1 MYFRLKG
8 TNMNFDPI
16 YYHKNFNMGNEIDV
30 AGTFIYEGIKQLGKI
45 EVFSVESEVFFFL
58 YTISVGIERLQKIL
72 LVLLEDM
79 NYNNFKAFEK
89 SLNTHYHHSL
99 NDRIIN
105 KCNVNF
111 SEREN
116 GFFEV
121 LDKFYYKCRYGRF
134 ELTYEE
140 YSEIEL
146 ISDYITEYFGRNV
159 EIQYSLWNDRI
170 VNNDKIKDY
179 FGRVIGSISK
189 KYYSEIKETSYKQNI
204 YTYELR
210 TNSPAQKLFLSKFSN
225 NSFHMQ
231 NIDESITLK
240 EFFIFLMNNKEDN
253 SFTRFI
259 KTIEP
264 LDIDL
269 GLINEYMEE
278 ICKGEVPTALIDEIE
293 ELYNE
298 LKDKKERFDYLSLV
312 GNSNVLFGYEEIT
325 KCYELMKDFVNNK
338 GDCKNFAEQFIEK
351 YELIDDWDITEILEY
366 SKNICVAYLKG
377 NEFFDEIFIEKYQL
391 SSESLNSICVVMK
404 QMTKTIRYWR
414 VL

>member
-1 MYFRLKG
+1 M
-8 TNMNFDPI
+8 DPI
-16 YYHKNFNMGNEIDV
+16 CYHKNFNMSNELDV
-30 AGTFIYEGIKQLGKI
+30 AGTFIYEGIKQLGRI

-79 NYNNFKAFEK
+79 NYNNFKEFEK

-99 NDRIIN
+99 NDRIKN

-146 ISDYITEYFGRNV
+146 INDYITKHFGRNV
-159 EIQYSLWNDRI
+159 EFKYSFWNDKI

-189 KYYSEIKETSYKQNI
+189 KYYSEIKKASYKLNI

-210 TNSPAQKLFLSKFSN
+210 TDSPAQKLFLSKFSN

-231 NIDESITLK
+231 NVDESIALK

-269 GLINEYMEE
+269 GLINDYIEE
-278 ICKGEVPTALIDEIE
+278 ICKGEVPTALVD
-293 ELYNE
+293 
-298 LKDKKERFDYLSLV
+298 
-312 GNSNVLFGYEEIT
+312 
-325 KCYELMKDFVNNK
+325 
-338 GDCKNFAEQFIEK
+338 
-351 YELIDDWDITEILEY
+351 
-366 SKNICVAYLKG
+366 
-377 NEFFDEIFIEKYQL
+377 
-391 SSESLNSICVVMK
+391 
-404 QMTKTIRYWR
+404 
-414 VL
+414 